1 MWRVALQL
9 GFQNRDWLVLPIRI
23 PLLMRYHHNEDAI
36 GRMHRQAASA
46 DVVVYVD
53 ACTQHGNG
61 MGFYVPGM
69 GWNYFNAPEL
79 LLFVGYDGN
88 VAEADINLL
97 EFVAAMIAL
106 CAIIA
111 SRLQFRKGGG
121 DTLMS
126 IFTSGLITPH
136 VCRG

>member
-1 MWRVALQL
+1 
-9 GFQNRDWLVLPIRI
+9 
-23 PLLMRYHHNEDAI
+23 MRYHHNEDAI

-61 MGFYVPGM
+61 MGFYIPGM
-69 GWNYFNAPEL
+69 GCNNFNAPEL
-79 LLFVGYDGN
+79 LQFVGYDGN

-106 CAIIA
+106 CAVIV
-111 SRLQFRKGGG
+111 SRLQLRKGGG
-121 DTLMS
+121 NMLMS

-136 VCRG
+136 VCLG